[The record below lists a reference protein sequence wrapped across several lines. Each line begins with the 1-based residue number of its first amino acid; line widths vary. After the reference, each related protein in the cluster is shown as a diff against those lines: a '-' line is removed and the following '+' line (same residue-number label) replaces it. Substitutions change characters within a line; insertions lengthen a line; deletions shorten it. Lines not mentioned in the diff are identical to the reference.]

1 MIRIIS
7 VLPLG
12 SNLPTK
18 LAMNIRKLLIPI
30 FSAILLMA
38 PSLARGDA
46 PAVEVRRG
54 LTYVERPS
62 GKLECDVYMPQGKGP
77 FPGMLIV
84 HGGAW
89 RVGSRA
95 QLAAIANEFA
105 MHGYTAVAISYRL
118 APQDKFP
125 AQIHDC
131 QAAVRWM
138 RSHSKEL
145 KIDADRIG
153 GFGYSAGGHLVA
165 LLGTL
170 TDDDLREKD
179 LPKNAPSAKLQVVL
193 AGGAPC
199 DFRVMPPNSEQI
211 AYWLG
216 GSRAAKP
223 DSYRD
228 ASPAAY
234 IKSNDPPMFFFHGEN
249 DILVPI
255 ASPMRMVSLLKE
267 AGDTAELYTCKG
279 EGHVQAVFDRG
290 ALERALAFADQRL
303 KGEKAL
309 AAGPQAEKASAA
321 KPGPEEESSTSRTG
335 GGN

>member
-1 MIRIIS
+1 MRS
-7 VLPLG
+7 
-12 SNLPTK
+12 
-18 LAMNIRKLLIPI
+18 
-30 FSAILLMA
+30 
-38 PSLARGDA
+38 
-46 PAVEVRRG
+46 
-54 LTYVERPS
+54 
-62 GKLECDVYMPQGKGP
+62 
-77 FPGMLIV
+77 
-84 HGGAW
+84 H
-89 RVGSRA
+89 
-95 QLAAIANEFA
+95 ANEF
-105 MHGYTAVAISYRL
+105 
-118 APQDKFP
+118 
-125 AQIHDC
+125 
-131 QAAVRWM
+131 
-138 RSHSKEL
+138 

-170 TDDDLREKD
+170 NDDDLREKD
-179 LPKNAPSAKLQVVL
+179 LPKNAASAKLQVVL

-199 DFRVMPPNSEQI
+199 DFRVMPPNSDQI

-223 DSYRD
+223 DIYRD

-255 ASPMRMVSLLKE
+255 ASPTRMVSLLKG

-290 ALERALAFADQRL
+290 ALERALAFADLHL
-303 KGEKAL
+303 KDAKAL
-309 AAGPQAEKASAA
+309 AVGPQAQKASSA
-321 KPGPEEESSTSRTG
+321 KSGQEDEPTTSRTG